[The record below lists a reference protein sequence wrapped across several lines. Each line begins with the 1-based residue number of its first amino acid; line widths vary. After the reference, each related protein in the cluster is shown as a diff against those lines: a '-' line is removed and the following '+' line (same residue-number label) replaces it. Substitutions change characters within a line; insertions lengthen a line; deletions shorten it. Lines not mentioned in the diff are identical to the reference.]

1 MSYVPVMPP
10 PYRLSKHLLRFRC
23 VFNSFLGFRS
33 GRPHLRLEALTLSHS
48 SGTSLQEHYSETLPE
63 IQNPDRAPHTVI
75 RARQTTTLKVHH
87 RKFMISKVHDPLM
100 VYPNPKGVLRLF
112 AFYFFGTTDYFEK
125 DLLLLPTT

>member
-1 MSYVPVMPP
+1 MPSP
-10 PYRLSKHLLRFRC
+10 CRLSKHLLRFRC

-33 GRPHLRLEALTLSHS
+33 GRPNPRLEMLTLSHCS
-48 SGTSLQEHYSETLPE
+48 ETPLRNTAQKHCSETLLE
-63 IQNPDRAPHTVI
+63 IQNPDRAPYNVI

-87 RKFMISKVHDPLM
+87 RKFMISKAHDPLM

-125 DLLLLPTT
+125 DLLLTTT